1 MSSGV
6 TCNFILGEQ
15 LLYTYPWIYY
25 VNFPEEFVSENP
37 NIAKVLNKVH
47 VTKTPCDNMAQLSSS
62 AGQKYFSFAKCSHY
76 DAGSNSVI
84 LCTDILILNSFL
96 MRCI

>member
-47 VTKTPCDNMAQLSSS
+47 VTKAPCDNMAQLSSS